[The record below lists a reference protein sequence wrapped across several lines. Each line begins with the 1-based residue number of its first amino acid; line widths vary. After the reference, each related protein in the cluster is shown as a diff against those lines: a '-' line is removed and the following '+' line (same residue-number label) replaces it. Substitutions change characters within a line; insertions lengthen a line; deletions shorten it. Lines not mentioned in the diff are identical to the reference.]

1 MKLSN
6 SLKSNLLHI
15 FYTFLFWLF
24 AAYYFAFLRNFGLIK
39 IDESGVPV
47 RVVLRPWGVLIL
59 EATVASILLGVS
71 YGFLDIILNREIFRK
86 KPYGLIIL
94 IRVVTYFLISI
105 IIIGVIV
112 VILIILNFGFDSLS
126 IAQFKAEIPPRV
138 ALVILSYIL
147 ICSLIINS
155 FNQINQKF
163 GPGVFYK
170 LLLGKYYRP
179 KEEEKIFMFVDMKS
193 STTYAERL
201 GHIKFSEVI
210 QDCFFDLT
218 DVVRRYKANIYKYV
232 GDEVIL
238 FWDLNDGLEEAN
250 CIKTFFA
257 FQQAI
262 TKKSDYYQER
272 YGFIPEF
279 KAGINVGL
287 TTVAEVG
294 EIKKEIEHH
303 GDILNT
309 AARIESLCNKYSKQ
323 LLASES
329 IVEKLDKDSK
339 LRIESQG
346 SILLKGKEH
355 EVKIYSIEM

>member
-6 SLKSNLLHI
+6 NLKSNLLHI

-24 AAYYFAFLRNFGLIK
+24 ATYFFAFVRNFGLVK
-39 IDESGVPV
+39 IDESGVAV
-47 RVVLRPWGVLIL
+47 RVVLRPWRVIIL
-59 EATVASILLGVS
+59 EATVASIILGVS

-86 KPYGLIIL
+86 KPYGFIIL
-94 IRVVTYFLISI
+94 IKAITYFLISVI
-105 IIIGVIV
+105 VIGVLLTIV
-112 VILIILNFGFDSLS
+112 IILTFGLDSLS
-126 IAQFKAEIPPRV
+126 IAHFEAVIPPRAV
-138 ALVILSYIL
+138 LVILSYIL
-147 ICSLIINS
+147 VCSFLINS

-163 GPGVFYK
+163 GPGVFSK

-238 FWDLNDGLEEAN
+238 FWDLKDGLEEAN
-250 CIKTFFA
+250 CIKTLFE

-262 TKKSDYYQER
+262 NKKTDYYQER
-272 YGFIPEF
+272 YDFVPEF

-287 TTVAEVG
+287 ITVAEVG

-303 GDILNT
+303 GDVLNT
-309 AARIESLCNKYSKQ
+309 AARIQSLCNKYSKK

-329 IVEKLDKDSK
+329 IVEKLDNDSK